1 MTLSEFEIRRNGLAW
16 SLPRNSRKTE
26 CGAKQF
32 LIPLEVRAAPF
43 APLSDTSAALG
54 FGAHCRTPVYSN
66 PPSLTIYFQRGQP
79 RDAEGSRLS
88 AIPITLELGRQDA
101 AAISQLRQLRNIHE
115 AFARELSNNLSTFLQ
130 SEIVAS
136 VGEIDF
142 LEAADF
148 QKAYSSPSCLIT
160 LKLFPRQD
168 RIILHFASSTVLGL
182 LELLLGGT
190 GSAPPAASRELT
202 EIEWSLL
209 EEVVR
214 VLVRVLGGAWQ
225 PIIAVEFEVES
236 LGSDPAALP
245 RADGAPALI
254 RIGFNLQWGEQTGNF
269 ELAVPRAL
277 FETAGP
283 AEQQEVSMPEPDQAD
298 FKRNLGLLENAQVE
312 LEVRLQGPTLAV
324 AEILALKAGQ
334 IITFDYSL
342 QKSLHGLVN
351 GDLTIMGH
359 IVSAGRKRAFQ
370 VELP

>member
-1 MTLSEFEIRRNGLAW
+1 M
-16 SLPRNSRKTE
+16 
-26 CGAKQF
+26 
-32 LIPLEVRAAPF
+32 
-43 APLSDTSAALG
+43 
-54 FGAHCRTPVYSN
+54 
-66 PPSLTIYFQRGQP
+66 
-79 RDAEGSRLS
+79 
-88 AIPITLELGRQDA
+88 
-101 AAISQLRQLRNIHE
+101 
-115 AFARELSNNLSTFLQ
+115 
-130 SEIVAS
+130 
-136 VGEIDF
+136 
-142 LEAADF
+142 
-148 QKAYSSPSCLIT
+148 
-160 LKLFPRQD
+160 
-168 RIILHFASSTVLGL
+168 ILHFASSTVLGL

-214 VLVRVLGGAWQ
+214 VLVRVLGGAWR

-245 RADGAPALI
+245 CADGAPALV
-254 RIGFNLQWGEQTGNF
+254 RIGINLQWGEQTGNF